1 MTSDITIYTAQRI
14 ITMNP
19 GQPNAEAVAVRDD
32 KILAVGSRA
41 EVSQVSGEAARIV
54 DLGAKTVAP
63 GFIETHS
70 HLQVYGA
77 VSQYLDLFPWT
88 THNLENLLAKIRN
101 AQPLED
107 GWIVGWGFDPWLYE
121 DGRSPTREELDQAR
135 SDVPVYVYNM
145 SGHLAYANSRAL
157 ELAGITR
164 DTPDPEGGRYEK
176 GTDGEL
182 NGTIVAHSAMF
193 AVVAPPAIGREA
205 VYHGAQAH
213 SRAGIT
219 TVVEPGLLHAGMLAM
234 YQDVTQ
240 QDDWPVRVVAA
251 LALKSPAM
259 RAMLQDAGSG
269 KWDTEKLQ
277 VTYGKIWVD
286 GSIQGG
292 TVLLS
297 EHTRPHFRHP
307 NPDEVAYT
315 EYDELMT
322 QVLEIYQAGLS
333 PAIHTNAD
341 GAVDWALDA
350 IERAQNQ
357 TGRHDLHPQ
366 LIHVQVVRDEQLQ
379 RMKDLGVGATF
390 FTPHVYFFGEK
401 HKNDLWTEE
410 WANRIDPMKTAF
422 DIGVHSSMHNDAPVS
437 APNPLQSLWVAV
449 NRLTSAGNVLGPEQR
464 ITPEQALAAY
474 TSEAAIQLGYGEVI
488 GTLEAG
494 KYADMVLLSEDPLQ
508 VDPLK
513 IKDIRVEATMMG
525 GKVFYLQLEESFTD
539 VLE

>member
-1 MTSDITIYTAQRI
+1 MDP
-14 ITMNP
+14 N
-19 GQPNAEAVAVRDD
+19 QPRAEAVAVRGD
-32 KILAVGSRA
+32 KILAVGTRA
-41 EVSQVSGEAARIV
+41 EVSKAAGRSARTV
-54 DLGAKTVAP
+54 DLGDKTVVP

-70 HLQVYGA
+70 HAQVYGA

-88 THNLENLLAKIRN
+88 THNLENLFAKIRN
-101 AQPLED
+101 AQPLEN
-107 GWIVGWGFDPWLYE
+107 GWIIGWGFDPWLYE
-121 DGRSPTREELDQAR
+121 DSRPPTREELDQAR

-145 SGHLAYANSRAL
+145 SGHLAYANSVAF
-157 ELAGITR
+157 ELAGITK
-164 DTPDPEGGRYEK
+164 DTPDPQGGRYEK
-176 GTDGEL
+176 GADNEL
-182 NGTIVAHSAMF
+182 TGTIVAHAAMF
-193 AVVAPPAIGREA
+193 TIQPPPAIGREE
-205 VYHGAQAH
+205 VYLGAQAL

-219 TVVEPGLLHAGMLAM
+219 TVVDPGLMHAGMLTI

-240 QDDWPVRVVAA
+240 QEDWPIRVVTAPS
-251 LALKSPAM
+251 LKNPAM
-259 RAMLQDAGSG
+259 RAILQDAGSG
-269 KWDTEKLQ
+269 KWNTEKLQ

-292 TVLLS
+292 TPLLS

-307 NPDEVAYT
+307 NPDETAYT
-315 EYDELMT
+315 EYDELME

-333 PAIHTNAD
+333 PAIHANGD

-350 IERAQNQ
+350 IEKAQNE

-366 LIHVQVVRDEQLQ
+366 LIHVQIVRDEQLQ

-390 FTPHVYFFGEK
+390 FAPHVYFFGEK

-410 WANRIDPMKTAF
+410 WAKRIDPMKTAF
-422 DIGVHSSMHNDAPVS
+422 DIGVRSSIHNDAPVS
-437 APNPLQSLWVAV
+437 APNPLHSMWVAV
-449 NRLTSAGNVLGPEQR
+449 NRLTSAGKLLGPEQR

-474 TSEAAIQLGYGEVI
+474 TSEAAFQLGYGDAI
-488 GTLEAG
+488 GTLEAA
-494 KYADMVLLSEDPLQ
+494 KYADIVLLSDNPLQ

-539 VLE
+539 VLV